1 MIYIYIWWNPRV
13 IHESIHSFIHW
24 SCLLFWDDIPRRS
37 SFFRAA
43 PNTPHVPWIDVWSH
57 HSHRGFTHI
66 WDRLGCVNLGEMG
79 LWIGSSHYPT
89 PSTSINPSST
99 QFSSVRRASW
109 PGAPKASWT
118 GPFVAR
124 ELDVSLQKCASP
136 RKPMNISTRNPV
148 MSPIMLVHKHRATC
162 SAISTETRTV
172 LHNCSHYPI
181 VEISGHE
188 VSFLPQYRDM
198 FAASKPHFKVSSPP
212 LSYQETSSGRP
223 SSNKNIVYQQQ
234 FPS

>member
-1 MIYIYIWWNPRV
+1 MNQSIPLSIDHVYFFGMIYPDA
-13 IHESIHSFIHW
+13 HPFSG
-24 SCLLFWDDIPRRS
+24 LLP
-37 SFFRAA
+37 
-43 PNTPHVPWIDVWSH
+43 TPPTFLELMCDPITLTGDL
-57 HSHRGFTHI
+57 HI
-66 WDRLGCVNLGEMG
+66 FGDRLGCVNLGEMG

-172 LHNCSHYPI
+172 LHNCSHCPI

>member
-1 MIYIYIWWNPRV
+1 MKPESYPWINPFLYPL
-13 IHESIHSFIHW
+13 IMFTFLGWYTQTLI
-24 SCLLFWDDIPRRS
+24 LFQGCS
-37 SFFRAA
+37 QH
-43 PNTPHVPWIDVWSH
+43 PHVPWIDVWSH

-148 MSPIMLVHKHRATC
+148 MSPSCWFTN
-162 SAISTETRTV
+162 TE
-172 LHNCSHYPI
+172 L
-181 VEISGHE
+181 
-188 VSFLPQYRDM
+188 L
-198 FAASKPHFKVSSPP
+198 A
-212 LSYQETSSGRP
+212 
-223 SSNKNIVYQQQ
+223 QQ
-234 FPS
+234 FPRRQEQCCTIAVIVLLLRSAVMKYRSYHNTGTCLLLQSLISKFHLHLCRIKKQARDAQVATKI